1 MDRELVRFDNGRV
14 VFGQAVSHL
23 AEALN
28 PLGAAARIFAESCAC
43 AVEMRQLSVE
53 GRRIDAAKVERLT
66 ALADRRVAVGAS
78 LKSMHNRVDHA
89 ELSASSLRER
99 MAEMQLH
106 LVRPGVSLAE
116 KQLYLEALR
125 FLTENLVNQ
134 HSVHGDELV
143 RHVGSVLGRPPAPP
157 ALPTGNKPRRRRR

>member
-1 MDRELVRFDNGRV
+1 MSRELVGFENGRI

-43 AVEMRQLSVE
+43 AVEMRELNVE

-66 ALADRRVAVGAS
+66 ALADRRVAVGES
-78 LKSMHNRVDHA
+78 LKSMHDRVGHA
-89 ELSASSLRER
+89 ELNAKDLRKN
-99 MAEMQLH
+99 MGEMQLH
-106 LVRPGVSLAE
+106 LVKPGVSLAE

-143 RHVGSVLGRPPAPP
+143 RHVDSVLGRAPTP
-157 ALPTGNKPRRRRR
+157 TALPTGTRPRRRRR

>member
-1 MDRELVRFDNGRV
+1 MDRELVSFDNGRV

-43 AVEMRQLSVE
+43 AVEMRQLGLE
-53 GRRIDAAKVERLT
+53 GRRIDAAKVERLM

-78 LKSMHNRVDHA
+78 LQSMHSRVGHA
-89 ELSASSLRER
+89 ELNASSLRQQ

-106 LVRPGVSLAE
+106 LVEPGVPLAE

-125 FLTENLVNQ
+125 FLTEHLVTQ
-134 HSVHGDELV
+134 HSAHGEELV
-143 RHVGSVLGRPPAPP
+143 RQIDSVLGSSPAPA
-157 ALPTGNKPRRRRR
+157 ALPARSKSRRRRR